1 MSENALL
8 YELLVNKQKVKLLNN
23 KHNDEQSLTFALKGL
38 EDEDNIFDNTNQIF
52 SKYCESSATVKNNI
66 KLFNDFLEAE
76 LPTLIN
82 KFEKY
87 SIGKTE

>member
-8 YELLVNKQKVKLLNN
+8 YELLVNKQKVKSLSSKQNEE
-23 KHNDEQSLTFALKGL
+23 HVLTFTLNT
-38 EDEDNIFDNTNQIF
+38 DDDNIFDNTNQIF
-52 SKYCESSATVKNNI
+52 KKYCQSSSTIKNNI
-66 KLFNDFLEAE
+66 TLFNDFLELE
-76 LPTLIN
+76 MPLLIN